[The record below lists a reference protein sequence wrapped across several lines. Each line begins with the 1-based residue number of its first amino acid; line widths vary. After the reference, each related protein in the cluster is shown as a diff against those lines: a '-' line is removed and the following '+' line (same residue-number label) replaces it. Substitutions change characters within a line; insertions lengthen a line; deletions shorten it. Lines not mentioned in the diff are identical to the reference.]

1 MNPHLRHNM
10 FEHYNER
17 APEYEEAY
25 TLGTG
30 TTSMTD
36 PRLFTTEATL
46 LANIVQ
52 GFVHGRVIDLA
63 CGTAY
68 WLPQYASGCSRITLF
83 DQSEKM
89 LEETRRKVERL
100 GVGTDAPFCKAT
112 FSPTS
117 SDAMPTTAHSWV
129 SF

>member
-1 MNPHLRHNM
+1 MEPHLRRQM
-10 FEHYNER
+10 LEYYNER

-30 TTSMTD
+30 TTSLTD
-36 PRLFTTEATL
+36 TSIFTTEATL
-46 LANIVQ
+46 LAHIVHR
-52 GFVHGRVIDLA
+52 FVHGRVIDLA

-89 LEETRRKVERL
+89 LEESRSKAERRFWR
-100 GVGTDAPFCKAT
+100 
-112 FSPTS
+112 
-117 SDAMPTTAHSWV
+117 SWV
-129 SF
+129 PKEAAARQR